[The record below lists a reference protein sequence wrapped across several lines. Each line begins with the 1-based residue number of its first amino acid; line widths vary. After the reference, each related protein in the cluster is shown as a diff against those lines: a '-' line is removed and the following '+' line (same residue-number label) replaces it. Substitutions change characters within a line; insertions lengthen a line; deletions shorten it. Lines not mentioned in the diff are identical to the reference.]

1 MPIVYIMTKM
11 PSYTLNAA
19 VEEKRSGSDR
29 RDGKLLAFSK
39 YWLTGKRAVLR
50 RKEDRENPGWI
61 DRHSP
66 KTLAAILIIISL
78 SIMDAMFTLILVSHG
93 AVELN
98 PFMAYYLNHSPLL
111 FFSIK
116 YLMTCAAILL
126 VLFTKNT
133 RLFRTRLR
141 VKTLFIFFII
151 PFALVVQWEIFLIL
165 FCI

>member
-1 MPIVYIMTKM
+1 MSEVHSHTMDAHIK
-11 PSYTLNAA
+11 
-19 VEEKRSGSDR
+19 EKRSGSDR
-29 RDGKLLAFSK
+29 RNGNLPAFSK
-39 YWLTGKRAVLR
+39 YWLTGRRGLLR
-50 RKEDRENPGWI
+50 RQEDRKNPNWI

-78 SIMDAMFTLILVSHG
+78 SVMDGLFTLILVSHG
-93 AVELN
+93 AIELN
-98 PFMAYYLNHSPLL
+98 PFMAYYLEKGPLL

-116 YLMTCAAILL
+116 YLLTCAAILL

-165 FCI
+165 FCL